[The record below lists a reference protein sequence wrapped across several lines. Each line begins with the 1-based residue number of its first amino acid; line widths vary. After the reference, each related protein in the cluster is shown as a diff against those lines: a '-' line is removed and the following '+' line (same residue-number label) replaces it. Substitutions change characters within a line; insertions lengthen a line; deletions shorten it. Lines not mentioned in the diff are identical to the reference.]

1 MTLFAIQDVMDTVH
15 FPVFVL
21 SEDALYLCQNPA
33 AQEALGY
40 RLDEIEGRHLTE
52 LLIAE
57 PQWVQDGFE
66 KLKRTGHFS
75 GPVLYRMK
83 RGGMY
88 RGNTNVFI
96 RSLSDGTMVAVS
108 IV

>member
-1 MTLFAIQDVMDTVH
+1 MTLFAIQDVMDSVRV
-15 FPVFVL
+15 PVFVL
-21 SEDALYLCQNPA
+21 SEDGLYLYQNPA
-33 AQEALGY
+33 AAEALGY
-40 RLDEIEGRHLTE
+40 QQDEIVGRHLTD

-57 PQWVQDGFE
+57 PQSVQGGFE
-66 KLKRTGHFS
+66 KLKRTGQFS

-96 RSLSDGTMVAVS
+96 RSLPDGTMVAVS
-108 IV
+108 M